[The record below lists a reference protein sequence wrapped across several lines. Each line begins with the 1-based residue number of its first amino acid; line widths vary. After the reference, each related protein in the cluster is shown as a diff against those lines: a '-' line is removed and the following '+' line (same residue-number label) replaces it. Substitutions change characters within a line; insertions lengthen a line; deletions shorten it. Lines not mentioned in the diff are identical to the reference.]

1 MLSVVVWAAQIMLA
15 ILFLYAAI
23 PKLTGRGIERWTGFS
38 DLPSGLVK
46 FIGTTE
52 LLGAIGLIV
61 PMATAVIPALTPL
74 AAVGL
79 GIITLTGIA
88 SMTAARHTI
97 YLLGW
102 GIAIVVTLL
111 LLFLAPL
118 PIEWATVLALVA
130 GPLAGAAVQSVA
142 LRDPGSSDQGQSAR
156 RRRAF
161 VASGFQ
167 PAASS
172 AVTSAAEALPAAGD
186 GAPPATHSH
195 P

>member
-79 GIITLTGIA
+79 GIITL
-88 SMTAARHTI
+88 M
-97 YLLGW
+97 
-102 GIAIVVTLL
+102 
-111 LLFLAPL
+111 
-118 PIEWATVLALVA
+118 
-130 GPLAGAAVQSVA
+130 
-142 LRDPGSSDQGQSAR
+142 
-156 RRRAF
+156 
-161 VASGFQ
+161 ASGFHLR
-167 PAASS
+167 ADERVNALETILWS
-172 AVTSAAEALPAAGD
+172 AVAAVIAIARWHLVTEEMHIAPAILIAALAVLVPALLINLAVIIRRPVHG
-186 GAPPATHSH
+186 
-195 P
+195 